1 MKSKYLL
8 GLILLVWQFLAA
20 AQVPEQPTQAP
31 DPQSERQRIAQERTD
46 HEAIYLEA
54 ERECY
59 SRFAVSDCLR
69 TARKDR
75 RLAMDELRR
84 QELVLND
91 MERKTKALEALKRI
105 EANLAQQQQQQLQEN
120 SAQPAVTPR

>member
-1 MKSKYLL
+1 MRSKLL
-8 GLILLVWQFLAA
+8 MGLILTFWQLLAA
-20 AQVPEQPTQAP
+20 GQVPEQPPQAL
-31 DPQSERQRIAQERTD
+31 DAQAERQRIAQERAD
-46 HEAIYLEA
+46 REAVFLKA

-91 MERKTKALEALKRI
+91 MDRQTKALEALKRI
-105 EANLAQQQQQQLQEN
+105 DANLAAQQQQQQKKN
-120 SAQPAVTPR
+120 AQPTPR

>member
-1 MKSKYLL
+1 MRSKLL
-8 GLILLVWQFLAA
+8 MGLILTFWQLLAA
-20 AQVPEQPTQAP
+20 GQVPELPPQAL
-31 DPQSERQRIAQERTD
+31 DAQAERQRIALERAD
-46 HEAIYLEA
+46 HEAVFIKA

-69 TARKDR
+69 TARKER

-91 MERKTKALEALKRI
+91 MDRQTKALEALKRI
-105 EANLAQQQQQQLQEN
+105 EANLAAQQQQQQKN
-120 SAQPAVTPR
+120 AQPTPTPR

>member
-1 MKSKYLL
+1 MRYKFLL
-8 GLILLVWQFLAA
+8 MLILASWQLLAA
-20 AQVPEQPTQAP
+20 SQVSVPPSLAMDAQA
-31 DPQSERQRIAQERTD
+31 ERQRIAQERAAQN
-46 HEAIYLEA
+46 EVFLKA

-69 TARKDR
+69 AARKNR

-91 MERKTKALEALKRI
+91 LDRKTRALEAHKRI
-105 EANLAQQQQQQLQEN
+105 EANLAEQQKQNAN
-120 SAQPAVTPR
+120 SAPTPR

>member
-1 MKSKYLL
+1 MRSKLL
-8 GLILLVWQFLAA
+8 MGLLLACWQLLAA
-20 AQVPEQPTQAP
+20 GQGPALPLQGLDAQA
-31 DPQSERQRIAQERTD
+31 ERQRIAHERAD
-46 HEAIYLEA
+46 HEAVFLEA

-59 SRFAVSDCLR
+59 NRFAVSDCLG

-91 MERKTKALEALKRI
+91 MERQTKALEALKRI
-105 EANLAQQQQQQLQEN
+105 EANLATQQQQGKT
-120 SAQPAVTPR
+120 AQPTPTSR

>member
-1 MKSKYLL
+1 MRSKLL
-8 GLILLVWQFLAA
+8 MGLILAFWQLLAA
-20 AQVPEQPTQAP
+20 GQVPEQPPQAL
-31 DPQSERQRIAQERTD
+31 DAQAERQRIAQERAD
-46 HEAIYLEA
+46 REAVFLKA

-91 MERKTKALEALKRI
+91 MDRQTKALEALKRI
-105 EANLAQQQQQQLQEN
+105 NANLAAQQQQQQKKN
-120 SAQPAVTPR
+120 AQPTPTPR

>member
-1 MKSKYLL
+1 MRSKLL
-8 GLILLVWQFLAA
+8 MGLILAFWQFLAA
-20 AQVPEQPTQAP
+20 GQVPEQPPQAL
-31 DPQSERQRIAQERTD
+31 DAEAERQHIAQERAD
-46 HEAIYLEA
+46 REAVFLKA

-91 MERKTKALEALKRI
+91 MDRQTKALEVLKRI
-105 EANLAQQQQQQLQEN
+105 DANLAVQQQQQGKN
-120 SAQPAVTPR
+120 AQPTPTPR